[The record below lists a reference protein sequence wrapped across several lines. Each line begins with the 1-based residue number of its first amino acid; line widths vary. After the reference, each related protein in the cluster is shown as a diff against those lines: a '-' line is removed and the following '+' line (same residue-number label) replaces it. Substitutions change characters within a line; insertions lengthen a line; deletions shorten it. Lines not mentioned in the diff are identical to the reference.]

1 MRLSC
6 FFDKRSQD
14 PAYSPKDFSA
24 KLRYHSFRN
33 VQNDRIRGGKRVEV
47 IFEVSENVLVARL
60 LGELDHHAAAQVRG
74 DIDRALES
82 HALKNLVFDFEK
94 VTYMDS
100 SGIGVVLGRYRRL
113 SENGGRVA
121 IAACTKS
128 VRTIL
133 NMAGIFSLMRYAD
146 TKAEAAELLKGE
158 EVS

>member
-1 MRLSC
+1 M
-6 FFDKRSQD
+6 
-14 PAYSPKDFSA
+14 
-24 KLRYHSFRN
+24 
-33 VQNDRIRGGKRVEV
+33 EV

-60 LGELDHHAAAQVRG
+60 FGELDHHAAAQVRG

-82 HALKNLVFDFEK
+82 HAMQNLVFDFEK

-146 TKAEAAELLKGE
+146 TKAEAAELLKGK

>member
-1 MRLSC
+1 M
-6 FFDKRSQD
+6 
-14 PAYSPKDFSA
+14 
-24 KLRYHSFRN
+24 
-33 VQNDRIRGGKRVEV
+33 EV

-74 DIDRALES
+74 DIDRALEA
-82 HALKNLVFDFEK
+82 HALRDLVVDFEK

-133 NMAGIFSLMRYAD
+133 NMAGIFSLMTYAD
-146 TKAEAAELLKGE
+146 TKAEAAALLKE
-158 EVS
+158 KEASEWRKY